1 MFKKALLIL
10 LLAGPV
16 LGIFKVDLSQT
27 WNNYQERAVGIAP
40 EATSCFE
47 ALVHIY
53 QVKEPKWKGAFAVRT
68 WIATK
73 AKYARSYTVYAID
86 PEAKGKNVVSIQRKA
101 PDETFFGQA
110 PTLIYE
116 LKGKEAE
123 KAVDKI
129 DKLAKQYPYSMEY
142 ESWFGPNQNTFV
154 AHIVRN
160 VDEIEFAMPSN
171 AIGKDYLAFG
181 RLYDRTPTKT
191 GYQMS
196 YKGMVGIMISRK
208 EGFEVNVGGF
218 VLGVNPSEQQI
229 KLPGFGA
236 IGLSDLRFK

>member
-1 MFKKALLIL
+1 MLKKALLIL
-10 LLAGPV
+10 LISGPI

-27 WNNYQERAVGIAP
+27 WNNQQERAVGIAP
-40 EATSCFE
+40 EATECPE

-53 QVKEPKWKGAFAVRT
+53 QVKEPKWKGAFSVRT

-73 AKYARSYTVYAID
+73 AKYARSYTVYGIN
-86 PEAKGKNVVSIQRKA
+86 PEVEGKGRVLIERKA
-101 PDETFFGQA
+101 PDETFFGQS

-116 LKGKEAE
+116 LRGKAAE

-129 DKLAKQYPYSMEY
+129 DRLARHYPYAMEY

-154 AHIVRN
+154 AHIVRS

-171 AIGKDYLAFG
+171 AIGKDYLTFN

-196 YKGMVGIMISRK
+196 YKGLFGIMLSRK
-208 EGFEVNVGGF
+208 EGLEINVGGF
-218 VLGVNPSEQQI
+218 VVGVNPSEQQI
-229 KLPGFGA
+229 KLPAFGA
-236 IGLSDLRFK
+236 IGLSDIKLK